1 MPISGINSWSLVAE
15 DNGATYFA
23 FNFACAT
30 QHVTLPRIEAGELLK
45 LIQAIEGI
53 LDLPPDIVIGETRL
67 NMQNLGL
74 AVEFG
79 IGLAS
84 IVIATASF

>member
-1 MPISGINSWSLVAE
+1 MPISDINSWSLVAE

-23 FNFACAT
+23 FNSAYAT

-45 LIQAIEGI
+45 LLQAIEGL
-53 LDLPPDIVIGETRL
+53 LDLLPDIVIGETRL
-67 NMQNLGL
+67 NLENLEL

-79 IGLAS
+79 IGLAD